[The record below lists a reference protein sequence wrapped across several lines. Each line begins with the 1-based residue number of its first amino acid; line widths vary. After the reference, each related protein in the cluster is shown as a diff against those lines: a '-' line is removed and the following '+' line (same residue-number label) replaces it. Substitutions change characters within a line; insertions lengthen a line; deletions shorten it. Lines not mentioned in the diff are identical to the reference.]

1 MPRRTVIALA
11 VAIAGGPAAAQSLE
25 ETALT
30 LERSGAVS
38 TIVRAGPGVVVAD
51 GFLEARVVDE
61 PSCTVRITRLDRKP
75 YTEMSSGWGDGP
87 TTRSENL
94 DALYKEVHYGRVIPV
109 DMKRVPDVRGTRNG
123 VVVEQTV
130 DGKWRLPGSPG
141 DQVWC
146 QVWPKREPT
155 CWDALEVSRIL
166 PPGAVSDSPE
176 RTARIDRA
184 MTHLY
189 GDLCKGAPKK
199 VPF

>member
-1 MPRRTVIALA
+1 MPLRTVIALA
-11 VAIAGGPAAAQSLE
+11 VALVAGPAAAQSLE

-38 TIVRAGPGVVVAD
+38 TIVRTGPGVVVAD

-61 PSCTVRITRLDRKP
+61 PGCTVRITRLDRKP
-75 YTEMSSGWGDGP
+75 YTEMSSDFGGP
-87 TTRSENL
+87 VTRSENL
-94 DALYKEVHYGRVIPV
+94 DALYREIHFGRVIPG
-109 DMKRVPDVRGTRNG
+109 DIKRVPDVLSTRKG

-141 DQVWC
+141 DEVWC
-146 QVWPKREPT
+146 NVWPKMAPT
-155 CWDALEVSRIL
+155 CSDALEVHRIL
-166 PPGAVSDSPE
+166 PPGAVTDGAE
-176 RTARIDRA
+176 RAARIDRA